1 MKALFRASIASSV
14 FAAFFA
20 VAGESHACDPTKP
33 IPWKVADVGTEPSS
47 VAAATTDPTKPIPW
61 RAARGAA
68 EAGEPR
74 PIPWK

>member
-33 IPWKVADVGTEPSS
+33 IPWKVA
-47 VAAATTDPTKPIPW
+47 AASDPTKPIPW
-61 RAARGAA
+61 KAARTP
-68 EAGEPR
+68 ECDPTK